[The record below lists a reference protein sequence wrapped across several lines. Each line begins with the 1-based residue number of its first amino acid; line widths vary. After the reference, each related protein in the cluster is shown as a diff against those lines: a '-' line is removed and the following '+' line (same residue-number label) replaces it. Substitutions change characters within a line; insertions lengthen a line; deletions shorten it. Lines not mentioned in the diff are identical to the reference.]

1 MRRITKRRLSGLLC
15 AVLMLVTSID
25 VAAFAAGSDA
35 SKRKIDVWDMGAVQE
50 ADNSKYNNN
59 ITVSDWDSCANV
71 SQAGKFVAG
80 ETTFGDLTINHIAND
95 RLFSTSSKN
104 YGTNALATTAY
115 DDGYTAGGMYYCNGT
130 GGETRRNVTIN
141 NVIAGDKIVVYMAS
155 SNAATG
161 TLVFKYLGED
171 NEQVEKASFTNKG
184 TKYEFVAKYS
194 GSYKVYTDAAAGK
207 PIYNRIVRI
216 PGVAVSGTIDGAQLS
231 GYKVMFKDEANGI
244 TYDADIKGN
253 TFTATLAAGCNYTA
267 VLSGVAGYGF
277 SNATKNISTTV
288 DEALTGK
295 SGVTLSI
302 EEKKVYT
309 YTGKVTGFAADY
321 DTSNLSVRLVADSS
335 SLADDVILKL
345 DSEKAFTATLEPDVK
360 YTVEL
365 IGVND
370 YEVLSGGEIISQVS
384 YSRDIEVSARRLYK
398 AAGKF
403 AGLDGNT
410 AVTDVKF
417 TNVDDKYI
425 YTGKV
430 TTDGYEVMLRN
441 GSYSIEA
448 VADGYRTTTHIVVS
462 DADVTKDILMV
473 STKDKEQ
480 VERVSDIYVGY
491 EEKGNINFNTVKEAI
506 SAISAMTPAPDE
518 KNGVT
523 VHIAPGTYREQVVI
537 STPYVRLVNDEKSSG
552 KEVLLTW
559 YYGIGY
565 EYYSIDST
573 GYYNAENAYDKYD
586 KAAASKW
593 GCSVLLKNT
602 ATGFSADGI
611 TFEASFN
618 RYITDEEIED
628 GVSPTDTKLPER
640 NYSTDVTSK
649 AATERATA
657 MAIEADKVEFTDCAF
672 LGSQDAL
679 YTGNSAT
686 NMYFKNCRIEG
697 NTDYIFG
704 DGNAVFDGC
713 ELRFFGYSTGSVGGY
728 ITAHKPTAATKAG
741 YVFRNCTI
749 TGNDELEVNAGYLG
763 RPWGQD
769 ARVTFLNTKI
779 NGSYIK
785 DEGWFD
791 MSGNKPEKA
800 NYKEYNSVYTD
811 GTAVDMSKRVTGV
824 VTDDSVAKKDV
835 VNDYLSGWTPSDY
848 VADESTVIFEKTPY
862 LVDNGDI
869 NAPYPGHTLT
879 VVYSLGNAND
889 ASDASVIRWYIVD
902 NDGNRTLVKAT
913 SANVDN
919 TYKITKDAIG
929 KYIEVEVV
937 PENISGIKSEAVSYK
952 ADAYVREGYE
962 DPTGSTDI
970 ELGDGVNVFLAGDST
985 VKDYSASG
993 MYMSG
998 KAQAEGSWG
1007 EYLQTFFDSSKVKVQ
1022 NYANGGRSSRNF
1034 INEGSLDK
1042 IKANIKEGDY
1052 LFIQFGHND
1061 CANGKGY
1068 LEDRYVPLGEPD
1080 ANGIYPV
1087 TAGTKVA
1094 TPSSLASKYGDSF
1107 YSYDCG
1113 GTYKWYLTQYIET
1126 AREVGAIPV
1135 LVTPV
1140 SRLYY
1145 TNDGTIKPHH
1155 DSTDTTTGTLVTE
1168 NNAYVEAVKQ
1178 LAKEQNVLLIDGFEI
1193 TKNMYEEAYKAD
1205 EKAANGK
1212 SVNGMQVMSAGDSTH
1227 SNKLGGF
1234 ITAEL
1239 FAQQIQN
1246 MNISLSKAVKAP
1258 SRVAGV
1264 NPDGQQVFV
1273 VDKNGTL
1280 TAKAADSDGSFT
1292 VDAVYWTTKGQSL
1305 LSAISAKNE
1314 ELNKS
1319 DNPAPG
1325 PTPTPDPTPAPD
1337 TGDDNKKNDETISGD
1352 KEQAEDSVKTADVY
1366 NVAGYSVMLFMALAG
1381 IVFVIHEDKKKKNT
1395 ID

>member
-1 MRRITKRRLSGLLC
+1 
-15 AVLMLVTSID
+15 
-25 VAAFAAGSDA
+25 
-35 SKRKIDVWDMGAVQE
+35 
-50 ADNSKYNNN
+50 
-59 ITVSDWDSCANV
+59 
-71 SQAGKFVAG
+71 
-80 ETTFGDLTINHIAND
+80 
-95 RLFSTSSKN
+95 
-104 YGTNALATTAY
+104 
-115 DDGYTAGGMYYCNGT
+115 
-130 GGETRRNVTIN
+130 
-141 NVIAGDKIVVYMAS
+141 
-155 SNAATG
+155 
-161 TLVFKYLGED
+161 
-171 NEQVEKASFTNKG
+171 
-184 TKYEFVAKYS
+184 
-194 GSYKVYTDAAAGK
+194 
-207 PIYNRIVRI
+207 
-216 PGVAVSGTIDGAQLS
+216 
-231 GYKVMFKDEANGI
+231 
-244 TYDADIKGN
+244 
-253 TFTATLAAGCNYTA
+253 
-267 VLSGVAGYGF
+267 
-277 SNATKNISTTV
+277 
-288 DEALTGK
+288 
-295 SGVTLSI
+295 
-302 EEKKVYT
+302 
-309 YTGKVTGFAADY
+309 
-321 DTSNLSVRLVADSS
+321 
-335 SLADDVILKL
+335 
-345 DSEKAFTATLEPDVK
+345 
-360 YTVEL
+360 
-365 IGVND
+365 
-370 YEVLSGGEIISQVS
+370 
-384 YSRDIEVSARRLYK
+384 
-398 AAGKF
+398 
-403 AGLDGNT
+403 
-410 AVTDVKF
+410 
-417 TNVDDKYI
+417 
-425 YTGKV
+425 
-430 TTDGYEVMLRN
+430 
-441 GSYSIEA
+441 
-448 VADGYRTTTHIVVS
+448 
-462 DADVTKDILMV
+462 
-473 STKDKEQ
+473 
-480 VERVSDIYVGY
+480 
-491 EEKGNINFNTVKEAI
+491 
-506 SAISAMTPAPDE
+506 MTPTPDE

-672 LGSQDAL
+672 LGSQDTL

-970 ELGDGVNVFLAGDST
+970 ELGDGVNVF
-985 VKDYSASG
+985 
-993 MYMSG
+993 
-998 KAQAEGSWG
+998 
-1007 EYLQTFFDSSKVKVQ
+1007 
-1022 NYANGGRSSRNF
+1022 
-1034 INEGSLDK
+1034 
-1042 IKANIKEGDY
+1042 
-1052 LFIQFGHND
+1052 
-1061 CANGKGY
+1061 
-1068 LEDRYVPLGEPD
+1068 
-1080 ANGIYPV
+1080 
-1087 TAGTKVA
+1087 
-1094 TPSSLASKYGDSF
+1094 
-1107 YSYDCG
+1107 
-1113 GTYKWYLTQYIET
+1113 
-1126 AREVGAIPV
+1126 
-1135 LVTPV
+1135 
-1140 SRLYY
+1140 
-1145 TNDGTIKPHH
+1145 
-1155 DSTDTTTGTLVTE
+1155 
-1168 NNAYVEAVKQ
+1168 
-1178 LAKEQNVLLIDGFEI
+1178 
-1193 TKNMYEEAYKAD
+1193 
-1205 EKAANGK
+1205 
-1212 SVNGMQVMSAGDSTH
+1212 
-1227 SNKLGGF
+1227 
-1234 ITAEL
+1234 
-1239 FAQQIQN
+1239 
-1246 MNISLSKAVKAP
+1246 
-1258 SRVAGV
+1258 
-1264 NPDGQQVFV
+1264 
-1273 VDKNGTL
+1273 
-1280 TAKAADSDGSFT
+1280 
-1292 VDAVYWTTKGQSL
+1292 
-1305 LSAISAKNE
+1305 
-1314 ELNKS
+1314 
-1319 DNPAPG
+1319 
-1325 PTPTPDPTPAPD
+1325 
-1337 TGDDNKKNDETISGD
+1337 
-1352 KEQAEDSVKTADVY
+1352 
-1366 NVAGYSVMLFMALAG
+1366 
-1381 IVFVIHEDKKKKNT
+1381 
-1395 ID
+1395 